1 MSQLPVTE
9 AFDANKHVAVI
20 VDAGTVPEEAA
31 LDNDRPDIP
40 QVSAYSKGAVVTHV
54 KTKQKA
60 VIHRVDHVTR
70 LIRLWYPDRKDLPVK
85 EQFDSRTTWHSFE
98 TWEPEIMLSPGEVE
112 RQQAKELFRQ
122 ELEAFDAN
130 GLQFVLAFCDDDD
143 PIKAL
148 AKVRG
153 LKSSGLLNM
162 KAQAPQEAAP
172 VVASA
177 MPEEPNTPK
186 KGQR

>member
-1 MSQLPVTE
+1 MSQQPVTE
-9 AFDANKHVAVI
+9 AFDANKHVAVV
-20 VDAGTVPEEAA
+20 VDAGTVPDEAP

-40 QVSAYSKGAVVTHV
+40 PVSAYSKGAVVTHV

-70 LIRLWYPDRKDLPVK
+70 LIRLWYPDRKHLPVK
-85 EQFDSRTTWHSFE
+85 DQFDSRTTWHSFE

-112 RQQAKELFRQ
+112 RQQAVVLFKQ

-130 GLQFVLAFCDDDD
+130 GLQFVMAFCDDDD

-153 LKSSGLLNM
+153 LKTSGLLNM
-162 KAQAPQEAAP
+162 KVQAPQAEP
-172 VVASA
+172 VVAAA
-177 MPEEPNTPK
+177 MPEEPNAPK
-186 KGQR
+186 KGNR

>member
-1 MSQLPVTE
+1 MTQVHAE
-9 AFDANKHVAVI
+9 FDPNKHIAVI
-20 VDAGTVPEEAA
+20 VEEGTVPEEGAHEG
-31 LDNDRPDIP
+31 DRPDIP
-40 QVSAYSKGAVVTHV
+40 PPSAYSKGAVVTHV

-70 LIRLWYPDRKDLPVK
+70 QLRLWYPDRKDLPVK
-85 EQFDSRTTWHSFE
+85 DQFDSRTTWHSFE

-112 RQQAKELFRQ
+112 RQRAKELFKQ

-130 GLQFVLAFCDDDD
+130 GLQFVMAFCDDED

-153 LKSSGLLNM
+153 LKASGLVNVKTL
-162 KAQAPQEAAP
+162 AAPAAP
-172 VVASA
+172 VVEVSA
-177 MPEEPNTPK
+177 MPEEPATPK